1 MKNKVLA
8 IFKYPRA
15 WNIDVVNRF
24 SNYYDTEYL
33 YISNYKNKN
42 FTETINKINEL
53 IKSKNI
59 EIVVFDVDYFKF
71 INFFFIEKINGKKK
85 IIVTG
90 DDFDQHEMHSITAS
104 ACDLVLSHDPLSVL
118 KFKEK
123 GYEAHMINF
132 EKSNLKTIKN
142 QKEIDVLFFGHLT
155 TDRRQFLDY
164 ISKEGISIKNV
175 GHYEHV
181 EGLPEDQLINLISK
195 SKIVL
200 NLSKSR
206 TTSVLNYAS
215 ESIYSFYYQFKG
227 RICLSGM
234 IGTACVSEYSPGQE
248 IIFRKDELQTFFSK
262 EECVKILKKLLSDDQ
277 LLEKYTN
284 KFTSRTHELWDDKK
298 SFECIYNAI
307 EKSNHRK
314 VQLIKFPYW
323 YLRIAAKQIMLR
335 NIKLSNLI
343 KTISQFNII
352 FSIIKN
358 SSLLIK
364 LLIIFESIVNIFWYG
379 LLSTLKVK
387 KLYEKK

>member
-1 MKNKVLA
+1 MKNRALA

-42 FTETINKINEL
+42 FTEIINEINEL

-59 EIVVFDVDYFKF
+59 EIIIFDVDYIKF
-71 INFFFIEKINGKKK
+71 INFFFIKKINGKKK

-90 DDFDQHEMHSITAS
+90 DDFDQHEIHSITAS

-132 EKSNLKTIKN
+132 EISNLKSIKN

-155 TDRRQFLDY
+155 TDRRKFLDY
-164 ISKEGISIKNV
+164 ISKEGISVKNV

-181 EGLPEDQLINLISK
+181 EGLPKDQLINLISK

-298 SFECIYNAI
+298 SFECIFNAI

>member
-1 MKNKVLA
+1 MKKRVL
-8 IFKYPRA
+8 IVFKYPRA
-15 WNIDVVNRF
+15 WNISVVNRF

-33 YISNYKNKN
+33 YISNYKSEN
-42 FTETINKINEL
+42 FTEIIKEINDL

-85 IIVTG
+85 IIITG
-90 DDFDQHEMHSITAS
+90 DDTDQHEMHSVTAS

-123 GYEAHMINF
+123 GYEAYMINF
-132 EKSNLKTIKN
+132 EMSNLKNIKN

-155 TDRRQFLDY
+155 ADRKKFLDY
-164 ISKEGISIKNV
+164 IAKEGILLKNI
-175 GHYEHV
+175 GHHEHI

-200 NLSKSR
+200 NLSKTR

-215 ESIYSFYYQFKG
+215 ENIYPFYYQFKG

-248 IIFRKDELQTFFSK
+248 IIFKEDELQTFFSK
-262 EECVKILKKLLSDDQ
+262 EECVSILRKLLSDSG
-277 LLEKYTN
+277 LLDKYTS
-284 KFTSRTHELWDDKK
+284 KFTSRVHELWAEKESFK
-298 SFECIYNAI
+298 SIYNAI
-307 EKSNHRK
+307 EKANHRK

-335 NIKLSNLI
+335 NIKLSTLI
-343 KTISQFNII
+343 KAIFQFKII

-358 SSLLIK
+358 SNLLIK
-364 LLIIFESIVNIFWYG
+364 FLIIFEAVINIFWYG
-379 LLSTLKVK
+379 LISTLKFK
-387 KLYEKK
+387 KLHEKK

>member
-1 MKNKVLA
+1 
-8 IFKYPRA
+8 
-15 WNIDVVNRF
+15 
-24 SNYYDTEYL
+24 
-33 YISNYKNKN
+33 
-42 FTETINKINEL
+42 
-53 IKSKNI
+53 
-59 EIVVFDVDYFKF
+59 
-71 INFFFIEKINGKKK
+71 
-85 IIVTG
+85 
-90 DDFDQHEMHSITAS
+90 
-104 ACDLVLSHDPLSVL
+104 
-118 KFKEK
+118 
-123 GYEAHMINF
+123 
-132 EKSNLKTIKN
+132 
-142 QKEIDVLFFGHLT
+142 
-155 TDRRQFLDY
+155 
-164 ISKEGISIKNV
+164 
-175 GHYEHV
+175 
-181 EGLPEDQLINLISK
+181 
-195 SKIVL
+195 
-200 NLSKSR
+200 
-206 TTSVLNYAS
+206 
-215 ESIYSFYYQFKG
+215 
-227 RICLSGM
+227 M

-298 SFECIYNAI
+298 SFECIFNAI

>member
-1 MKNKVLA
+1 
-8 IFKYPRA
+8 
-15 WNIDVVNRF
+15 
-24 SNYYDTEYL
+24 
-33 YISNYKNKN
+33 
-42 FTETINKINEL
+42 
-53 IKSKNI
+53 
-59 EIVVFDVDYFKF
+59 
-71 INFFFIEKINGKKK
+71 
-85 IIVTG
+85 
-90 DDFDQHEMHSITAS
+90 
-104 ACDLVLSHDPLSVL
+104 
-118 KFKEK
+118 
-123 GYEAHMINF
+123 
-132 EKSNLKTIKN
+132 
-142 QKEIDVLFFGHLT
+142 LT
-155 TDRRQFLDY
+155 TDRKQFLDY
-164 ISKEGISIKNV
+164 ISKEGISVKNV

-181 EGLPEDQLINLISK
+181 EGLPKDQLINLISK

-200 NLSKSR
+200 NLSKSK

-215 ESIYSFYYQFKG
+215 ESIYPFYYQFKG

-284 KFTSRTHELWDDKK
+284 KFTSRSHELWDDKK